1 MEKGKPVHFKN
12 KIPNIYNLIKQC
24 WNDLRKSIRIKIKKI
39 KENREQPYE
48 PISTEI
54 QSKLTEHDWEIFKL
68 DPASFGVDVDED
80 DSISFQSILV
90 GDEIKTEFDETGTE
104 VIELHDNDIQIIG
117 PSTSSDGNF
126 YVSSFDAEFEEPSN
140 KVCVHHLSH

>member
-1 MEKGKPVHFKN
+1 M
-12 KIPNIYNLIKQC
+12 
-24 WNDLRKSIRIKIKKI
+24 
-39 KENREQPYE
+39 
-48 PISTEI
+48 
-54 QSKLTEHDWEIFKL
+54 
-68 DPASFGVDVDED
+68 DVDED

-140 KVCVHHLSH
+140 KVGVHHLSH